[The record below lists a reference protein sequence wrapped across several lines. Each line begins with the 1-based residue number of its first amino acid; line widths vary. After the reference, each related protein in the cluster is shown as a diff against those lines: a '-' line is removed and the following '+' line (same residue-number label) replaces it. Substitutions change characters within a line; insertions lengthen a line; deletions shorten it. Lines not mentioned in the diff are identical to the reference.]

1 MASPVGVQQLVVSSP
16 MTGSCPVPRNST
28 RSVKYLSIAVC
39 YAIMDYIPLVEAVW
53 SDWGVS

>member
-1 MASPVGVQQLVVSSP
+1 MVVTTP